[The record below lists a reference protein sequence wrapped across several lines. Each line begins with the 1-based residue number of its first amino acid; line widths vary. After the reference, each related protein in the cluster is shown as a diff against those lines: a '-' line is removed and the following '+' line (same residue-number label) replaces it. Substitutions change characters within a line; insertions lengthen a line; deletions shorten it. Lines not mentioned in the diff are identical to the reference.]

1 MKIKDQKQSVKL
13 SAKNITKNAHK
24 QILANNQLKQSKSK
38 KSRKNKN
45 DDTSRVSL
53 MDLERELSIS
63 LDSIKQ
69 PQQPQQRNLGRSS
82 TSNMLQ
88 TKLLANSAEKQ
99 HQSQVSVVDTTGT
112 DLSGDNN
119 CWNNLLEL
127 KTSMQQRQITNV
139 NNNTLVGKHTVF
151 WNIFCCKKQK
161 WWY

>member
-1 MKIKDQKQSVKL
+1 
-13 SAKNITKNAHK
+13 
-24 QILANNQLKQSKSK
+24 
-38 KSRKNKN
+38 
-45 DDTSRVSL
+45 

-151 WNIFCCKKQK
+151 
-161 WWY
+161 